1 MNTATYGVQDV
12 EIFVGSL
19 PNSIC
24 ATCIFAEGTAVRGCY
39 VHLLEDHYSVATS
52 TSSIRIDRESDVLNA
67 TSCIDKLESKS
78 DRYHVVVYDIEANG
92 TVDWHN
98 RALSITASLNLTS
111 SLNTGRVAVPI
122 ATTFTELCLYA

>member
-1 MNTATYGVQDV
+1 MHSAQHNEYTCIGTYGVQGV
-12 EIFVGSL
+12 EISEGSIS
-19 PNSIC
+19 NSIC

-39 VHLLEDHYSVATS
+39 IHLLEEHPSVVTNIS
-52 TSSIRIDRESDVLNA
+52 GIWIGRESDVLNA

-78 DRYHVVVYDIEANG
+78 DRFNVVVYDIEANG

-111 SLNTGRVAVPI
+111 SLDQLNTGKV
-122 ATTFTELCLYA
+122 